1 MKLSAQMTMV
11 IGAIFAFIC
20 FGVAIHEF
28 MSLSEATDPKV
39 LSDARGFAWFWAF
52 LGAVG
57 ATFCGVSW
65 WIART
70 EKGDRG

>member
-11 IGAIFAFIC
+11 IGAIFAIAC
-20 FGVAIHEF
+20 FAVAIKGF
-28 MSLSEATDPKV
+28 TSLGEITDPKV
-39 LSDARGFAWFWAF
+39 LSDAKGFAWFWAF

>member
-11 IGAIFAFIC
+11 IGAIFALAC
-20 FGVAIHEF
+20 FGVAFQGF
-28 MSLSEATDPKV
+28 MSLREVTDPQV
-39 LSDARGFAWFWAF
+39 ASDTQGFAWFWAF

-57 ATFCGVSW
+57 ATFSGVSW

>member
-11 IGAIFAFIC
+11 IGAIFAVIC
-20 FGVAIHEF
+20 FGVAVQGF
-28 MSLSEATDPKV
+28 MALGEIADPKAA
-39 LSDARGFAWFWAF
+39 SDTQGFSWFWAF

-57 ATFCGVSW
+57 ATFSGVSW

>member
-11 IGAIFAFIC
+11 IGAIFAAIC
-20 FGVAIHEF
+20 YSVAIHSF
-28 MSLSEATDPKV
+28 MSLGEATDPKM
-39 LSDARGFAWFWAF
+39 LSDAKGFAWFWAF
-52 LGAVG
+52 LGTVG
-57 ATFCGVSW
+57 ATFSGVSW

>member
-11 IGAIFAFIC
+11 IGALFAVIC
-20 FGVAIHEF
+20 FAVAIRGF
-28 MSLSEATDPKV
+28 MALGEITDPQV
-39 LSDARGFAWFWAF
+39 ASDTQGFSLFWAF

-57 ATFCGVSW
+57 ATFSGVSW